1 MIWAPFLHLYQPPTQ
16 FPRVLRKIAEESYVP
31 LVSFLER
38 NPHAKLTLNIS
49 ASLTQQLDEI
59 GFEDVLSDLRR
70 LAERGQVELTGSAAF
85 HPLLSR
91 IPFSEIS
98 RQVRLNEEINREFFG
113 EVYKPRGFFPPEMAY
128 SKKVG
133 DAVAELGYEW
143 ILVEDCS
150 SSIQP
155 VDFDRVYQLDKL
167 DLAVFFRN
175 KKLSIAIA
183 FNQVKNAAEFETLAE
198 KELKE
203 VDSTSSPRGDFI
215 LVALDGETFGHHHKD
230 GFEILEGIYDKFESW
245 TISELVSRYPK
256 GEENDPMESTWAA
269 SHADCKK
276 GSIYPRW
283 DDPGSP
289 LHPKQWELY
298 RLAIDVVRNSKFR
311 SSEITKLRNYEIT
324 GVPGENLTSGEKRW
338 LEAREIL
345 DRAIHSDQFWWA
357 SHNPHWHPAMVERG
371 ADLLLKAILATP
383 EVSEAKEQR
392 ARELYQEITTEGIKL
407 YGRKPII
414 G

>member
-1 MIWAPFLHLYQPPTQ
+1 MLWAPFLHLYQPPTQ

-31 LVSFLER
+31 LVLFLER
-38 NPHAKLTLNIS
+38 NPRAKLTLNIN
-49 ASLTQQLDEI
+49 ASLTQQLGEI
-59 GFEDVLSDLRR
+59 GFEDVLSGLRR

-98 RQVRLNEEINREFFG
+98 RQVRLNEEINREFLG

-155 VDFDRVYQLDKL
+155 VDFDRVYRLDKL

-183 FNQVKNAAEFETLAE
+183 FNQVKNAAEFETLAK

-203 VDSTSSPRGDFI
+203 GDFI

-230 GFEILEGIYDKFESW
+230 GFEILEGIYGKFESW
-245 TISELVSRYPK
+245 TLSELVSRYPK

-276 GSIYPRW
+276 GSMIYPRW
-283 DDPGSP
+283 DNPGSP

-298 RLAIDVVRNSKFR
+298 RLAMTVVGGSVHQVPARAFGGKVKDHPTPYQR
-311 SSEITKLRNYEIT
+311 KWLKARKL
-324 GVPGENLTSGEKRW
+324 
-338 LEAREIL
+338 L
-345 DRAIHSDQFWWA
+345 DKALHSDQFWWA

-371 ADLLLKAILATP
+371 ADLLLKVILATP
-383 EVSEAKEQR
+383 EVSEAEEQR